1 MCRVDSALLVGRG
14 EELVGALVRLE
25 RLDRVRVV
33 RDVGLA
39 ADQRLVLVLG
49 DAADLHLWRDRKEKA
64 HAARVACRRRARRA
78 AVCVSSALSRRH
90 GE

>member
-1 MCRVDSALLVGRG
+1 MSLVTERPRSRATRSASSRVDSALLVGRS

-49 DAADLHLWRDRKEKA
+49 DASDLHLWRDRKEKA
-64 HAARVACRRRARRA
+64 HAARVACRRRW
-78 AVCVSSALSRRH
+78 
-90 GE
+90 